1 MIQFHDR
8 TIGWDGGD
16 TTQARFCDA
25 ESGLFLVA
33 VGRGT
38 NGFLATSQIL
48 WTFEERAR
56 DLGEWAR
63 QCRDVLDQYHVTHTH
78 EALDE
83 AFQNA
88 SQRAFEDGR
97 NNADVAAD
105 LSAVLLGDGV
115 AFLAHV
121 GATRIYLL
129 RDGRAEQITRAH
141 VVSESLKETGFD
153 FREDTLPPQYMDVL
167 SRGIGIRPTVDP
179 DIHSMDLLPGD
190 RLLLSSTGFRGRMSD
205 DELYR
210 CATLESLEE
219 ATAAVVEAATTAS
232 ALRDLSV
239 VLIEPPANPQA
250 EAMLEEARAMGNF
263 FLFEGLSFQSRL
275 QVNHLFGRQPFTAGE
290 TIVREGERGRTMYVV
305 VQGEVA
311 VFRGDQEVT
320 RLGPGEH
327 FGELALADDSAR
339 AATVTG
345 VTDGRLL
352 TVDRDRLNRFFQRK
366 PDLGIPMLWKLVGW
380 AGHQLQMMSD
390 RMVGIPEADEDQ

>member
-8 TIGWDGGD
+8 TAGWDNGD
-16 TTQARFCDA
+16 TTQARFCDS
-25 ESGLFLVA
+25 ENGLFLVT

-38 NGFLATSQIL
+38 NGFLATAQIL

-63 QCRDVLDQYHVTHTH
+63 QCRDVMDEYHVTHTH

-83 AFQNA
+83 AFQTA

-97 NNADVAAD
+97 SNAGVAAD
-105 LSAVLLGDGV
+105 LSAVLLGEGV

-121 GATRIYLL
+121 GATRIYLM

-141 VVSESLKETGFD
+141 VVSEALKETGFD

-190 RLLLSSTGFRGRMSD
+190 RIVLSSGGFQGRISD
-205 DELYR
+205 EELHR

-219 ATAAVVEAATTAS
+219 ATEAIVTAATTDTD
-232 ALRDLSV
+232 LQDLSV
-239 VLIEPPANPQA
+239 VIIEPPANPQA
-250 EAMLEEARAMGNF
+250 EAMMEEARAMGGF

-275 QVNHLFGRQPFTAGE
+275 RVNHLFGRQPFEAGE
-290 TIVREGERGRTMYVV
+290 TIVSEGETGRTMYVV

-311 VFRGDQEVT
+311 VFRGDREVA

-327 FGELALADDSAR
+327 FGELALADDSPR

-345 VTDGRLL
+345 VTDGRLI
-352 TVDRDRLNRFFQRK
+352 TVDRERLNSFFQRK

-380 AGHQLQMMSD
+380 AGRQLQAMSD
-390 RMVGIPEADEDQ
+390 RAGETPAEDEDQ